1 MSGRESPKRGVN
13 MSVEILIEVFGE
25 PASQG
30 SHSVIN
36 GRIVQVN
43 STKHKKWR
51 NAVVFAALDLISEDW
66 KPIDTPVELSV
77 VFYLPR
83 PKTVRDREFP
93 AVMPDLDKLV
103 RAVADSLTDAG
114 IYSDD
119 SRIVRLTATKVY
131 ADHRGPGALIRVNTL
146 S

>member
-1 MSGRESPKRGVN
+1 MSN
-13 MSVEILIEVFGE
+13 VEILIDVQGE

-43 STKHKKWR
+43 SAKHKKWR
-51 NAVVFAALDLISEDW
+51 NAVVFAALDLIGDDW
-66 KPIDTPVELSV
+66 KPIDEPVELSI

-83 PKTVRDREFP
+83 PKTVQNREFP
-93 AVMPDLDKLV
+93 SVTPDLDKLI

-114 IYSDD
+114 IYVDD
-119 SRIVRLTATKVY
+119 SRIVRITATKVY
-131 ADHRGPGALIRVNTL
+131 ADHRGVGALIRVNTL
-146 S
+146 TPTL